1 MFQWDYMI
9 NHKEDENYKK
19 KSHIDTT
26 LINLGLGIEYKH
38 TKYKN
43 CLSMMVPICTKQHL
57 LSNIWSSIHEK
68 VKQNWGWVEKKRSL

>member
-1 MFQWDYMI
+1 MI

-26 LINLGLGIEYKH
+26 LINLGLGIVYKH

-43 CLSMMVPICTKQHL
+43 CLSMIIYFATPKQHGRL
-57 LSNIWSSIHEK
+57 NSGKS
-68 VKQNWGWVEKKRSL
+68 